1 MSLHLPRT
9 LRVGAGLLA
18 GVLLLGGTVGVA
30 NAAETGRHA
39 AEVGELRDRTAVMYD
54 RLDGA
59 IARARNAVADTTADQ
74 YDDPTLLDEITRT
87 LDHYDAYDPH
97 LPANIDPSKVSL
109 DAVEANLDAA
119 YANAADWLADAGTL
133 VDRAVESRNL
143 KLFHDAE
150 TRLVG
155 ALDAARATLSDSEN
169 RVDSTANRDELSSL
183 VGEADGTLAAARER
197 HEADGDSMP
206 GDWSDMTG
214 TADRLDAERGEVETD
229 VQAYEARVAA
239 EQAAAVQAAA
249 VQASYGA
256 GSTASYGSWGDPY
269 YSSYV
274 SYSNTPSGYWTSGS
288 CAMDP
293 SIQSPGSGCQGLV
306 DGGGLAQLT
315 WGQTTIYAQHANTGG
330 SWINGLTAGQTVTI
344 NGQQYVVNG
353 QSQEGAYYSPDSG
366 TWLQTCNGNGN
377 HLVGI
382 TPIG

>member
-59 IARARNAVADTTADQ
+59 IIRARNAVADTTADQ

-87 LDHYDAYDPH
+87 LDHYDAYDLH

-119 YANAADWLADAGTL
+119 
-133 VDRAVESRNL
+133 
-143 KLFHDAE
+143 H
-150 TRLVG
+150 
-155 ALDAARATLSDSEN
+155 ATLSDSKN
-169 RVDSTANRDELSSL
+169 RVDSTANRDELSAL

-214 TADRLDAERGEVETD
+214 MADRLDAERGEVETD
-229 VQAYEARVAA
+229 VQAYEERIAA
-239 EQAAAVQAAA
+239 EQAAAVKAAA
-249 VQASYGA
+249 VQAAHGA

-269 YSSYV
+269 YSS
-274 SYSNTPSGYWTSGS
+274 
-288 CAMDP
+288 
-293 SIQSPGSGCQGLV
+293 
-306 DGGGLAQLT
+306 
-315 WGQTTIYAQHANTGG
+315 
-330 SWINGLTAGQTVTI
+330 
-344 NGQQYVVNG
+344 
-353 QSQEGAYYSPDSG
+353 DSG

-382 TPIG
+382 TPVG

>member
-30 NAAETGRHA
+30 NAAETGRDA
-39 AEVGELRDRTAVMYD
+39 AEVGELRDRTMVMYD

-59 IARARNAVADTTADQ
+59 IIRARNAVADTTADQ

-133 VDRAVESRNL
+133 VDRAVENRNL

-150 TRLVG
+150 ARLSG

-169 RVDSTANRDELSSL
+169 RVDSTANRDELSAL

-214 TADRLDAERGEVETD
+214 MADRLDAERGEVETD
-229 VQAYEARVAA
+229 VQAYEARI
-239 EQAAAVQAAA
+239 AAVQAA
-249 VQASYGA
+249 YGA

-269 YSSYV
+269 YSS
-274 SYSNTPSGYWTSGS
+274 
-288 CAMDP
+288 
-293 SIQSPGSGCQGLV
+293 
-306 DGGGLAQLT
+306 
-315 WGQTTIYAQHANTGG
+315 
-330 SWINGLTAGQTVTI
+330 
-344 NGQQYVVNG
+344 
-353 QSQEGAYYSPDSG
+353 DSG

-382 TPIG
+382 TPVG

>member
-1 MSLHLPRT
+1 MQTNHRPA
-9 LRVGAGLLA
+9 RVLKTGAGMLAGALLLA
-18 GVLLLGGTVGVA
+18 GTVGVA
-30 NAAETGRHA
+30 NAAETDRRLDETIA
-39 AEVGELRDRTAVMYD
+39 LRDRAAVMYD
-54 RLDGA
+54 RLDSA
-59 IARARNAVADTTADQ
+59 IVRARNAIDGTSADQ

-97 LPANIDPSKVSL
+97 LPANINPSKVSL
-109 DAVEANLDAA
+109 DTVEANLDAA
-119 YANAADWLADAGTL
+119 YANAADWLTDAGTL
-133 VDRAVESRNL
+133 VDRAAENRNL

-150 TRLVG
+150 ARLSG

-169 RVDSTANRDELSSL
+169 RVDSTANRDELSAL
-183 VGEADGTLAAARER
+183 VGEADGTLAAARSR

-214 TADRLDAERGEVETD
+214 IADRLDAERGEVETD
-229 VQAYEARVAA
+229 VQAYEARIAA
-239 EQAAAVQAAA
+239 EQAAA

-256 GSTASYGSWGDPY
+256 GSTASYGSCGDPY

-274 SYSNTPSGYWTSGS
+274 SYSNTPSGYRTSGS

-330 SWINGLTAGQTVTI
+330 AWINGLTAGQTVTI
-344 NGQQYVVNG
+344 NGQRYVVNG

-366 TWLQTCNGNGN
+366 TWLRTCNGNGN

-382 TPIG
+382 TPVG

>member
-9 LRVGAGLLA
+9 LRAGAGLLA

-30 NAAETGRHA
+30 NAAETDRHA
-39 AEVGELRDRTAVMYD
+39 AEINGLRDRTAVMYD

-59 IARARNAVADTTADQ
+59 ITRARNAVADTTADQ

-119 YANAADWLADAGTL
+119 YANAADWLTDANTL
-133 VDRAVESRNL
+133 IDRAVQSRNL
-143 KLFHDAE
+143 KTFHDAE
-150 TRLVG
+150 SRLAG
-155 ALDAARATLSDSEN
+155 ALEEARATLTDSDG
-169 RVDSTANRDELSSL
+169 RVDSTGNRDELSAL
-183 VGEADGTLAAARER
+183 ADEADATLAAARDR
-197 HEADGDSMP
+197 HDADGDAIA
-206 GDWSDMTG
+206 GDWTDMTG
-214 TADRLDAERGEVETD
+214 MADRLDAERGQVETD
-229 VQAYEARVAA
+229 MEAFEARVAA
-239 EQAAAVQAAA
+239 EQAA
-249 VQASYGA
+249 VQASYDG
-256 GSTASYGSWGDPY
+256 TNGSWGDPY

-274 SYSNTPSGYWTSGS
+274 SYSNTPSGYRTSGS

-330 SWINGLTAGQTVTI
+330 AWINGLTAGQTVTI
-344 NGQQYVVNG
+344 NGQRYVVNG
-353 QSQEGAYYSPDSG
+353 QSQEGAYYSPDNG

>member
-18 GVLLLGGTVGVA
+18 GVPLLGGTVGVV

-59 IARARNAVADTTADQ
+59 IIRARNAVADTTADQ

-119 YANAADWLADAGTL
+119 YANAADWLAGAGTL
-133 VDRAVESRNL
+133 VDRAVENRNL
-143 KLFHDAE
+143 KLFNDAE
-150 TRLVG
+150 ARLSG
-155 ALDAARATLSDSEN
+155 ALDAAHATLSDSEN
-169 RVDSTANRDELSSL
+169 RVDSTANRDELSAL
-183 VGEADGTLAAARER
+183 VGEADGMLAAARER

-214 TADRLDAERGEVETD
+214 MADRLDAERGEVETD
-229 VQAYEARVAA
+229 VQAYEERIAA
-239 EQAAAVQAAA
+239 EQGAAVQAAA
-249 VQASYGA
+249 VQAAYGA

-269 YSSYV
+269 YSS
-274 SYSNTPSGYWTSGS
+274 
-288 CAMDP
+288 
-293 SIQSPGSGCQGLV
+293 
-306 DGGGLAQLT
+306 
-315 WGQTTIYAQHANTGG
+315 
-330 SWINGLTAGQTVTI
+330 
-344 NGQQYVVNG
+344 
-353 QSQEGAYYSPDSG
+353 DSG

-382 TPIG
+382 TPVG

>member
-30 NAAETGRHA
+30 NAAETDRHA
-39 AEVGELRDRTAVMYD
+39 AEINGLRDRTAVMYD

-97 LPANIDPSKVSL
+97 LPASIDPSKVSL

-150 TRLVG
+150 GRLAG

-183 VGEADGTLAAARER
+183 IGEADGTLDAARSR
-197 HEADGDSMP
+197 HEKDGDSMP

-214 TADRLDAERGEVETD
+214 MADRLDAERGEVETD

-249 VQASYGA
+249 AQASYGA

-353 QSQEGAYYSPDSG
+353 QSQQGAYYSPDSG

>member
-9 LRVGAGLLA
+9 LKLGAGLLA

-30 NAAETGRHA
+30 NAAETDRHA
-39 AEVGELRDRTAVMYD
+39 AEVGELRDRTMVMYD

-150 TRLVG
+150 GRLAG

-169 RVDSTANRDELSSL
+169 RVDSTANRDELSAL
-183 VGEADGTLAAARER
+183 ADEADGTLAAARER
-197 HEADGDSMP
+197 HETEGDSMP

-229 VQAYEARVAA
+229 VQAYEARIAA

-353 QSQEGAYYSPDSG
+353 QSQEGAYYSPDNG

-382 TPIG
+382 TPVG

>member
-30 NAAETGRHA
+30 NAAETGRDA

-59 IARARNAVADTTADQ
+59 IIRARNAVADTTADQ

-133 VDRAVESRNL
+133 VDRAVENRNL

-150 TRLVG
+150 ARLFG
-155 ALDAARATLSDSEN
+155 ALDAAHATLSDSEN
-169 RVDSTANRDELSSL
+169 RVDSTANRDELSAL
-183 VGEADGTLAAARER
+183 VGEAD
-197 HEADGDSMP
+197 
-206 GDWSDMTG
+206 
-214 TADRLDAERGEVETD
+214 
-229 VQAYEARVAA
+229 VQAYEERIAA
-239 EQAAAVQAAA
+239 EQAAAVQAA
-249 VQASYGA
+249 YGA

-269 YSSYV
+269 YSS
-274 SYSNTPSGYWTSGS
+274 
-288 CAMDP
+288 
-293 SIQSPGSGCQGLV
+293 
-306 DGGGLAQLT
+306 
-315 WGQTTIYAQHANTGG
+315 
-330 SWINGLTAGQTVTI
+330 
-344 NGQQYVVNG
+344 
-353 QSQEGAYYSPDSG
+353 DSG

-382 TPIG
+382 TPVG

>member
-1 MSLHLPRT
+1 MLA
-9 LRVGAGLLA
+9 GALLLA
-18 GVLLLGGTVGVA
+18 GTVGVA
-30 NAAETGRHA
+30 NAAETDRRLDETIA
-39 AEVGELRDRTAVMYD
+39 LRDRTAALYD
-54 RLDGA
+54 RLDSA
-59 IARARNAVADTTADQ
+59 IVRARNAIDGTSTDQ
-74 YDDPTLLDEITRT
+74 YDDPALLDEITRT

-119 YANAADWLADAGTL
+119 YANAADWLADTATL
-133 VDRAVESRNL
+133 IDRAAASRNL
-143 KLFHDAE
+143 KTFHDAE
-150 TRLVG
+150 SRLAG
-155 ALDAARATLSDSEN
+155 ALEEARAMLTDSDG
-169 RVDSTANRDELSSL
+169 RIDSTGNRDELSML
-183 VGEADGTLAAARER
+183 ADEADATLAAARDR
-197 HEADGDSMP
+197 HDADGDAIA
-206 GDWSDMTG
+206 GDWTDMTG
-214 TADRLDAERGEVETD
+214 MADRLNAERGEVETD
-229 VQAYEARVAA
+229 VQAYEARIAA
-239 EQAAAVQAAA
+239 EQATVA
-249 VQASYGA
+249 QASYGA
-256 GSTASYGSWGDPY
+256 GSAASYGSWGDPY

-330 SWINGLTAGQTVTI
+330 AWINGLAAGQTVTI

-353 QSQEGAYYSPDSG
+353 QSQEGTYYSPDNG

-382 TPIG
+382 TPVN